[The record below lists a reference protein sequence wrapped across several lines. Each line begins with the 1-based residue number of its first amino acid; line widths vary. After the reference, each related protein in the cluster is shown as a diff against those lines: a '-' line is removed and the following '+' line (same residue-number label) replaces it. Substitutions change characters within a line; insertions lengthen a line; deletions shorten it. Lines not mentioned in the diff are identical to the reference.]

1 MHTIPVP
8 SWHGIIPHL
17 NSIKPPLLF
26 SPDIGLD
33 WLPCV
38 RSVNPLESCLL
49 INLPVSTFYL
59 IKSALDLLHG
69 WRENSYHLGSKC
81 GRSWACS
88 PAGRDHGCMGSA
100 PFSPFLSS
108 SEGSTL
114 NLPRSS
120 AKPWPSIWILRYPLQ
135 GFFTPHCFTP
145 GYQVGHCIIGRH
157 KSRRWATRSLNL
169 ILRHSWGDCYK
180 SCPN

>member
-1 MHTIPVP
+1 
-8 SWHGIIPHL
+8 
-17 NSIKPPLLF
+17 
-26 SPDIGLD
+26 
-33 WLPCV
+33 
-38 RSVNPLESCLL
+38 
-49 INLPVSTFYL
+49 
-59 IKSALDLLHG
+59 
-69 WRENSYHLGSKC
+69 
-81 GRSWACS
+81 
-88 PAGRDHGCMGSA
+88 MGSA